1 MKTVVNKFTLSLI
14 SAAILAAPTA
24 FAGETEH
31 GNSITEALSE
41 STVKVNLRA
50 RYEGVDQDGIDKK
63 AAALTLKS
71 RITIATGSY
80 SNFSL
85 GLEVD
90 KVDALVDDYNSTK
103 NGNTEYPVVVDPQ
116 STDVNQAFIKYA
128 NSGFSAVIGRQ
139 RVLHNNQRFVGGV
152 GWRQNEQTYDGVR
165 AQYKADAFLADYSY
179 IQNIND
185 IKGGNVKG
193 DFHLVNA
200 KYKINKSHKLAGFAY
215 LLDYD
220 AVANYKNS
228 SSTVGALYNGKFGK
242 FLVNASLATQSDN
255 GDNPMSYSAM
265 YINAE
270 AGYNFG
276 QVTVIGG
283 YELLGSDD
291 GKVAFN
297 TPLATKHKFNGW
309 ADKFLG
315 TPKEGLEDVYLTAKG
330 KVSGVKWAATY
341 HDFSSDEGS
350 IDFGN
355 EIDLVATY
363 QINKNYGVLVKAAN
377 YSEGDSG
384 IAPTDTN
391 KLWVQMTAKF

>member
-1 MKTVVNKFTLSLI
+1 MKTVVNKFALSLI

-31 GNSITEALSE
+31 GKSITEALSD

-50 RYEGVDQDGIDKK
+50 RYEGVDQDGK
-63 AAALTLKS
+63 AKDASALTLKS
-71 RITIATGSY
+71 RITVNTGSY

-90 KVDALVDDYNSTK
+90 KVDALVDDYAVPGEAS
-103 NGNTEYPVVVDPQ
+103 EYPVGADPQ
-116 STDVNQAFIKYA
+116 GTDVNQAFIKYA
-128 NSGFSAVIGRQ
+128 NSGFSAVVGRQ

-165 AQYKADAFLADYSY
+165 AQYAAGAFSVDYSY
-179 IQNIND
+179 IHNINSITSAD
-185 IKGGNVKG
+185 VKG
-193 DFHLVNA
+193 EFNLVNA
-200 KYKINKSHKLAGFAY
+200 KYKINKNHKLAGFAY
-215 LLDYD
+215 LLDYE
-220 AVANYKNS
+220 AAANDKNS

-242 FLVNASLATQSDN
+242 FLVNASLASQSDN

-330 KVSGVKWAATY
+330 KISGVKWAATY

-363 QINKNYGVLVKAAN
+363 QFNKNYGVLVKAAN
-377 YSEGDSG
+377 YSEGDVG
-384 IAPTDTN
+384 TAQTDTN
-391 KLWVQMTAKF
+391 KVWVQMTAKF

>member
-1 MKTVVNKFTLSLI
+1 MKTVVNKFALSLI

-31 GNSITEALSE
+31 GKSITEALSD

-50 RYEGVDQDGIDKK
+50 RYEGVDQDGK
-63 AAALTLKS
+63 AKDASALTLKS
-71 RITIATGSY
+71 RITVNTGSY

-90 KVDALVDDYNSTK
+90 KVDALVDDYAVPGEAS
-103 NGNTEYPVVVDPQ
+103 EYPVVADPQ
-116 STDVNQAFIKYA
+116 GTDVNQAFIKYA
-128 NSGFSAVIGRQ
+128 NSGFSAVVGRQ

-165 AQYKADAFLADYSY
+165 AQYAAGAFSVDYSY
-179 IQNIND
+179 IHNINSITSAD
-185 IKGGNVKG
+185 VKG
-193 DFHLVNA
+193 EFNLVNA
-200 KYKINKSHKLAGFAY
+200 KYKINKNHKLAGFAY
-215 LLDYD
+215 LLDYE
-220 AVANYKNS
+220 AAANDKNS

-242 FLVNASLATQSDN
+242 FLVNASLASQSDN

-330 KVSGVKWAATY
+330 KISGVKWAATY

-363 QINKNYGVLVKAAN
+363 QFNKNYGVLVKAAN
-377 YSEGDSG
+377 YSEGDVG
-384 IAPTDTN
+384 TAQTDTN
-391 KLWVQMTAKF
+391 KVWVQMTAKF

>member
-1 MKTVVNKFTLSLI
+1 MKTVVNKFALSLI

-31 GNSITEALSE
+31 GKSITEALSD

-50 RYEGVDQDGIDKK
+50 RYEGVDQDGK
-63 AAALTLKS
+63 AKDASALTLKS
-71 RITIATGSY
+71 RITVNTGSY

-90 KVDALVDDYNSTK
+90 KVDALVDNYAVPGEASD
-103 NGNTEYPVVVDPQ
+103 YPVVADPQ
-116 STDVNQAFIKYA
+116 GTDVNQAFIKYA
-128 NSGFSAVIGRQ
+128 NSGFSAVVGRQ

-165 AQYKADAFLADYSY
+165 AQYAAGAFSVDYSY
-179 IQNIND
+179 IHNINSITSAD
-185 IKGGNVKG
+185 VKG
-193 DFHLVNA
+193 EFNLVNA
-200 KYKINKSHKLAGFAY
+200 KYKINKNHKLAGFAY
-215 LLDYD
+215 LLDYE
-220 AVANYKNS
+220 AAANDKNS

-242 FLVNASLATQSDN
+242 FLVNASLASQSDN
-255 GDNPMSYSAM
+255 GDNPMNYSAM

-315 TPKEGLEDVYLTAKG
+315 TPKEGLQDVYLTAKG

-363 QINKNYGVLVKAAN
+363 QFNKNYGVLVKAAN
-377 YSEGDSG
+377 YSEGDVG
-384 IAPTDTN
+384 TAQTDTN
-391 KLWVQMTAKF
+391 KVWVQMTAKF

>member
-14 SAAILAAPTA
+14 TAAILTAPTA

-31 GNSITEALSE
+31 GNSITKALSD

-50 RYEGVDQDGIDKK
+50 RYEGVSQDGVEDH
-63 AAALTLKS
+63 ASALTLKS
-71 RITIATGSY
+71 RITVNTGSY

-90 KVDALVDDYNSTK
+90 KVDALADNYNNTQ
-103 NGNTEYPVVVDPQ
+103 NGQTQYPVVADPQ
-116 STDVNQAFIKYA
+116 GTDVNQAFIKYA
-128 NSGFSAVIGRQ
+128 NDGFSAVVGRQ

-165 AQYKADAFLADYSY
+165 AQYKADAFSVDYSY

-185 IKGGNVKG
+185 IKGGNIKG
-193 DFHLVNA
+193 DFHLANA
-200 KYKINKSHKLAGFAY
+200 NYNINKSHKISGFAY

-220 AVANYKNS
+220 TAVTNS
-228 SSTVGALYNGKFGK
+228 SSTLGALYNGKFGK
-242 FLVNASLATQSDN
+242 FLVNASLASQSDN
-255 GDNPMSYSAM
+255 GDNTNNYSAM

-270 AGYNFG
+270 GGYNFG
-276 QVTVIGG
+276 AVTVLAG

-315 TPKEGLEDVYLTAKG
+315 TPKEGLQDLYLTAKG

-341 HDFSSDEGS
+341 HDFSSDVDS
-350 IDFGN
+350 IDFGSELN
-355 EIDLVATY
+355 LVATY

-377 YSEGDSG
+377 YSEGD
-384 IAPTDTN
+384 ADQKPTDTN
-391 KLWVQMTAKF
+391 KVWVQMTAKF

>member
-1 MKTVVNKFTLSLI
+1 MKTVVNKFTLTLI

-31 GNSITEALSE
+31 GNSITKALSE

-50 RYEGVDQDGIDKK
+50 RYESVDQDGIDKN
-63 AAALTLKS
+63 ASALTLKS
-71 RITIATGSY
+71 RITVDTGSY

-90 KVDALVDDYNSTK
+90 KVDALVDNYNNTQ
-103 NGNTEYPVVVDPQ
+103 NGQTEYPVVADPQ
-116 STDVNQAFIKYA
+116 GTDVNQAFIKYA
-128 NSGFSAVIGRQ
+128 NDGFSAIVGRQ

-165 AQYKADAFLADYSY
+165 AEYKAESFSVDYSL
-179 IQNIND
+179 IHNING
-185 IKGGNVKG
+185 ITSGNTKG
-193 DFHLVNA
+193 DFHLVNGI
-200 KYKINKSHKLAGFAY
+200 YKINNSHKISGFAY

-220 AVANYKNS
+220 TAVANS
-228 SSTVGALYNGKFGK
+228 SSTLGALYNGKFGK
-242 FLVNASLATQSDN
+242 FLVNASLASQSDN
-255 GDNPMSYSAM
+255 GDNPTSYSAM
-265 YINAE
+265 YVNAE

-276 QVTVIGG
+276 PVTVLGG

-315 TPKEGLEDVYLTAKG
+315 TPKEGLQDIYLTAKG

-355 EIDLVATY
+355 ELDLVATY

-391 KLWVQMTAKF
+391 KIWVQMTAKF